1 MPAST
6 RIVFGHSFLAVRPE
20 AEGPGRPQPLLVG
33 TGQTL
38 TMPWG
43 SRMYFL
49 AAPLSKSW

>member
-20 AEGPGRPQPLLVG
+20 AEGPGRPQPLLVC

-38 TMPWG
+38 TIPLG
-43 SRMYFL
+43 SMTYLR